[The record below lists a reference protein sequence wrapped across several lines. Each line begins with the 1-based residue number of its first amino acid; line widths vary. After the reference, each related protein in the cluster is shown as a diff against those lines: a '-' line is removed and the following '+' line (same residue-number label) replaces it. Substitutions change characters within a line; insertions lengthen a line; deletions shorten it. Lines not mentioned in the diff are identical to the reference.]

1 MACSWIK
8 SISNSSFVFEDMLPG
23 GICVF
28 GSERLYVPMFSPLAR
43 ISKNQL

>member
-1 MACSWIK
+1 MACSWVR
-8 SISNSSFVFEDMLPG
+8 SISNSSLVFKDMLPG

-28 GSERLYVPMFSPLAR
+28 GRERLYVPMFSPLAR